1 MKVDCAELASEL
13 AQTTEAKKALEGK
26 LAEAQSAQAASV
38 EDNKVL
44 QRQVSDL
51 SLQLRNILRQLAIR
65 DDPALAFET
74 FDPVDGSLKDE
85 SDIDLVITSSLVM
98 FNKLPELL
106 ELNKRLLRMTRSL
119 GQELEKK
126 ERADG
131 IADANAHLGDLNEAA
146 NVIQELTRRIQDM
159 EAQIRDTD
167 AEFAMI
173 SKERDMFS
181 RMLVQGR
188 LMGMSLDSLQSED
201 NATVQ
206 GVLRTIRAEFDN
218 HRQDLQKELQT
229 VQSRLDDK
237 SNELRE
243 ESNKLADALASLR
256 HEQSK
261 IRLAGIRPTSTSDR
275 LTVFS
280 GQNQMLV
287 QKQAQDQAEI
297 TNHLETLALRDTE
310 IRNLRLD
317 IQKVRDTRRRDD
329 AFAYQYSFSALRRHY
344 CYPTRKGIRASSA

>member
-1 MKVDCAELASEL
+1 MKVDCAELAGEL

-26 LAEAQSAQAASV
+26 LAQVQDAQAASA

-65 DDPALAFET
+65 DDPALAFEA
-74 FDPVDGSLKDE
+74 FDPVDGSLQDE

-126 ERADG
+126 EKADAN
-131 IADANAHLGDLNEAA
+131 ADANAHLGDLDEAA

-159 EAQIRDTD
+159 EAQVRD
-167 AEFAMI
+167 AEAEVSLI
-173 SKERDMFS
+173 TKERDMFS

-188 LMGMSLDSLQSED
+188 LMGMSLENLQSED

-206 GVLRTIRAEFDN
+206 GVLRTIRAEFDH
-218 HRQDLQKELQT
+218 HREDLQKELHT
-229 VQSRLDDK
+229 VQNRLDDK

-261 IRLAGIRPTSTSDR
+261 SCRQSDSE
-275 LTVFS
+275 F
-280 GQNQMLV
+280 
-287 QKQAQDQAEI
+287 
-297 TNHLETLALRDTE
+297 RD
-310 IRNLRLD
+310 
-317 IQKVRDTRRRDD
+317 
-329 AFAYQYSFSALRRHY
+329 
-344 CYPTRKGIRASSA
+344 